1 MKNRYKSEFCLRKYL
16 IAVLIAVTI
25 SVALAGCRNKKMTPK
40 RATEF
45 ATDRLNL
52 SEEQSQKL
60 APIAEDLFA
69 ERESLQEIQKAVN
82 DEILAQMKNKTADAD
97 KLEAVLIESLD
108 QLLAKLPIFV
118 GSFEKFHAALTLEQL
133 AGIEEKME
141 RRRKRTEKGG
151 WGWQRGGFWH

>member
-1 MKNRYKSEFCLRKYL
+1 MKNRCKSEFCLRKYL

-52 SEEQSQKL
+52 SEEQSQKI

-82 DEILAQMKNKTADAD
+82 DEILAQMKNETVDSAQ
-97 KLEAVLIESLD
+97 LEAVLIESID
-108 QLLAKLPIFV
+108 LLRAKLPKFA
-118 GSFEKFHAALTLEQL
+118 GSFEKLHAALTPEQRVEIV
-133 AGIEEKME
+133 AKME

-151 WGWQRGGFWH
+151 WGWQRGRFWH

>member
-1 MKNRYKSEFCLRKYL
+1 MKNRCKSEFCLRKYL
-16 IAVLIAVTI
+16 IALLIAVTI

-52 SEEQSQKL
+52 SEEQSQKIV
-60 APIAEDLFA
+60 PIAQDLFV

-108 QLLAKLPIFV
+108 QLLAKIPIFV
-118 GSFEKFHAALTLEQL
+118 GSFEKFHAALTPEQL
-133 AGIEEKME
+133 AGIVEKME

>member
-1 MKNRYKSEFCLRKYL
+1 MKNRCKSEFCLRRYL

-52 SEEQSQKL
+52 SEEQSQKIVH
-60 APIAEDLFA
+60 IAEDLFA

-97 KLEAVLIESLD
+97 KLKAVLIESLD
-108 QLLAKLPIFV
+108 QLRAKLPKFA
-118 GSFEKFHAALTLEQL
+118 GSFEKFHVALTPEQR
-133 AGIEEKME
+133 AEIMENME
-141 RRRKRTEKGG
+141 RYLKRAGKGG
-151 WGWQRGGFWH
+151 WGRHRSVFWH

>member
-1 MKNRYKSEFCLRKYL
+1 
-16 IAVLIAVTI
+16 
-25 SVALAGCRNKKMTPK
+25 MTPK

-52 SEEQSQKL
+52 SEEQSQKI

-108 QLLAKLPIFV
+108 QLRAKLPKFA
-118 GSFEKFHAALTLEQL
+118 GSFEKFHAALTPEQR
-133 AGIEEKME
+133 AEIVEKME
-141 RRRKRTEKGG
+141 RRRKRNEKGG

>member
-1 MKNRYKSEFCLRKYL
+1 
-16 IAVLIAVTI
+16 
-25 SVALAGCRNKKMTPK
+25 MTPK

-52 SEEQSQKL
+52 SEEQSQKI

-108 QLLAKLPIFV
+108 QLRAKLPKFA
-118 GSFEKFHAALTLEQL
+118 GSFEKFHAT
-133 AGIEEKME
+133 
-141 RRRKRTEKGG
+141 
-151 WGWQRGGFWH
+151 